1 MEQPGALCTTFGV
14 GRLSIG
20 LYICE
25 VSTPPLRY
33 IISPWLVR
41 QGLTMWAWLASN
53 I

>member
-1 MEQPGALCTTFGV
+1 MEQPGALHATFGG
-14 GRLSIG
+14 GRLSTG

-41 QGLTMWAWLASN
+41 QSFM
-53 I
+53 